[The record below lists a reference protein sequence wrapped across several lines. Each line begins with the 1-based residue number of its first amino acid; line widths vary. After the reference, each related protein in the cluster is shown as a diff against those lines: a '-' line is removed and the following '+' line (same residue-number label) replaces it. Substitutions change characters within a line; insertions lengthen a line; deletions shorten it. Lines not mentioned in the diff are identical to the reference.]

1 MHRVKQQRGRWV
13 VPVLVAATFV
23 LAFALPALAA
33 ADFQLTIET
42 TGTGTGT
49 VQCEVEGGPV
59 EACDAEYP
67 EGTELALIPEA
78 GPSSEFI
85 EFSGDCGPLAC
96 ELLMD
101 EAHTAI
107 ATFDLEPGAVE
118 YPLTIVKAGSG
129 SGTVQCEVES
139 GPIGTCA
146 AEYPEGTEL
155 SVLAEADLGSNFA
168 GFSGACTGSSCD
180 LTMSAAKS
188 VTATFDLEAAPEFAL
203 TVTKAGSGTG
213 TVLCEAAE
221 GPEACKVKYP
231 EGTEVTLLPT
241 AGAGSNFAGFSGAC
255 TGPTCELTMDA
266 AKSVTA
272 TFNSEA
278 TPEFALTVTN
288 AGTGSGTVKC
298 KVGAGSPGA
307 CAAKYSEGTELML
320 IAEASAGSEFAGFS
334 SGTGSASACS
344 TSPCSFTITANS
356 SVTATFNLIQ
366 RTLSVTTAGTGTGEV
381 KCKFNGGS
389 AGACTSPQPNG
400 TSVEI
405 IATANAGSTFA
416 GFSSGTGSASAC
428 STSPCSFTITA
439 NSSVTATFNLVPP
452 AESTL
457 TITKAGTGAGEVKCK
472 FNGGSAGACTSPQ
485 PNGTSVEII
494 ATANAG
500 SEFAGF
506 SAGTGSAAGCSTS
519 PCSFTLNANSAVT
532 ATFNLVP
539 PAESTLTITKA
550 GTGTGTVQCKFNGGS
565 AGACTSPQPNG
576 TTVEIIATANAGSTF
591 AGFSSGTG
599 SASSCS
605 TSPCSFTLNANSSVT
620 ATFNLIQRTL
630 SVTTAGTGTG
640 TIQCKFNGGSAGACT
655 SPQPNGTTVEIIATA
670 NAGSTF
676 AGFSS
681 GTGSASSCSTSPCS
695 FTITA
700 NSSVTATFNPISR
713 TLSVTTAGTGAGTV
727 QCKFNGGSAGACT
740 SPQPNGTSVE
750 IIATANAG
758 STFAGFSSGTG
769 SASSCSTSPC
779 SFTITANSSVTAT
792 FNLVPPA
799 ESTLTVTTAGTGTG
813 TIQCKFNGGS
823 AGACTSPQPNGTT
836 VEIIATANAGS
847 TFAGFSSGTGSAASC
862 STSPCSFT
870 LNANSAV
877 TATFNPISRT
887 LSVTTAGT
895 GAGTVQCKFNG
906 GSAGACTS
914 PQPNGTSVEIIATAN
929 AGSTF
934 AGFSSGTGSAGSCS
948 TSPCSFTITANSSVT
963 ATFNPISR
971 TLSVTTAGTGA
982 GTVQCKFNGGSA
994 GACTSPQPNGTT
1006 VQIIATPNA
1015 SSTFAGFSGG
1025 TGSASSCSTSPCS
1038 FTITANSSVTA
1049 TFNLKPVVVEYAL
1062 AIEKIGTGTGTV
1074 TSSPA
1079 GIDCGSDCEASFAD
1093 DTKVTLTA
1101 TPDEGSAFDHWTG
1114 SGCNKGTCVVAMTRV
1129 RTIKAVFDAVGE
1141 RTLTVV
1147 KAGTGSGTVTSAP
1160 KGIDCGSVCSAGF
1173 DVGKKITVFA
1183 AEAAGSTFTGFSG
1196 ACTGTGNC
1204 KVTMDEA
1211 RSVTATFEAAP
1222 GGQSSVGLA
1231 VVGGNAKIKNGRAL
1245 VKVLCN
1251 GPSPCKG
1258 ELKLGL
1264 RIPANGGQAKRTVVI
1279 GKGFFG
1285 LQPGAS
1291 TTLRIKLSRRA
1302 LGELEGRTALG
1313 ARVAGTG
1320 IHPHALR
1327 LKNV

>member
-13 VPVLVAATFV
+13 IPALVAATFT
-23 LAFALPALAA
+23 LAFAFPALAA

-49 VQCEVEGGPV
+49 VQCEVESGPV

-118 YPLTIVKAGSG
+118 YPLTIVKAGAG
-129 SGTVQCEVES
+129 TGTVQCEVES
-139 GPIGTCA
+139 GPIGSCA

-155 SVLAEADLGSNFA
+155 SVLAEADLGSKFT
-168 GFSGACTGSSCD
+168 GFSSACSGSSCE
-180 LTMSAAKS
+180 LTMDAARS

-221 GPEACKVKYP
+221 GPETCKAKYP

-241 AGAGSNFAGFSGAC
+241 ADAGSNFAGFSGAC
-255 TGPTCELTMDA
+255 SGPTCTLTMDA

-272 TFNSEA
+272 TFN
-278 TPEFALTVTN
+278 LN
-288 AGTGSGTVKC
+288 A
-298 KVGAGSPGA
+298 P
-307 CAAKYSEGTELML
+307 TE
-320 IAEASAGSEFAGFS
+320 S
-334 SGTGSASACS
+334 
-344 TSPCSFTITANS
+344 
-356 SVTATFNLIQ
+356 
-366 RTLSVTTAGTGTGEV
+366 TLSVTKAGTGDGTIQ
-381 KCKFNGGS
+381 CKFNGGS
-389 AGACTSPQPNG
+389 AGACTSPKPNG
-400 TSVEI
+400 TTVEI
-405 IATANAGSTFA
+405 IATPNAGSTFA
-416 GFSSGTGSASAC
+416 GYSAGTGSISCTGTAN
-428 STSPCSFTITA
+428 CSFTLTQ

-457 TITKAGTGAGEVKCK
+457 TIT
-472 FNGGSAGACTSPQ
+472 S
-485 PNGTSVEII
+485 
-494 ATANAG
+494 
-500 SEFAGF
+500 
-506 SAGTGSAAGCSTS
+506 
-519 PCSFTLNANSAVT
+519 
-532 ATFNLVP
+532 
-539 PAESTLTITKA
+539 A

-565 AGACTSPQPNG
+565 AGACTSPKPNG
-576 TTVEIIATANAGSTF
+576 TTVEIIATANAGSEF
-591 AGFSSGTG
+591 AGYSSGTG
-599 SASSCS
+599 SAASCS

-620 ATFNLIQRTL
+620 ATFNLIPRTL
-630 SVTTAGTGTG
+630 SVTTAGTGGG
-640 TIQCKFNGGSAGACT
+640 TI
-655 SPQPNGTTVEIIATA
+655 
-670 NAGSTF
+670 
-676 AGFSS
+676 
-681 GTGSASSCSTSPCS
+681 
-695 FTITA
+695 
-700 NSSVTATFNPISR
+700 
-713 TLSVTTAGTGAGTV
+713 

-769 SASSCSTSPC
+769 SAASCSTSPC

-792 FNLVPPA
+792 FNLIPPT
-799 ESTLTVTTAGTGTG
+799 ES
-813 TIQCKFNGGS
+813 
-823 AGACTSPQPNGTT
+823 
-836 VEIIATANAGS
+836 
-847 TFAGFSSGTGSAASC
+847 
-862 STSPCSFT
+862 
-870 LNANSAV
+870 
-877 TATFNPISRT
+877 T

-914 PQPNGTSVEIIATAN
+914 PKPNGTTVEIIATAN
-929 AGSTF
+929 AGSSF
-934 AGFSSGTGSAGSCS
+934 AGFSSGTGSASSCS
-948 TSPCSFTITANSSVT
+948 TSPCSFTLNANSAVT
-963 ATFNPISR
+963 ATFNLIQR

-1006 VQIIATPNA
+1006 VQIIATAN
-1015 SSTFAGFSGG
+1015 SGSEFAGFSGG
-1025 TGSASSCSTSPCS
+1025 TGSASACSTSPCS
-1038 FTITANSSVTA
+1038 FTITANSSVTATFNLKPVTEFTLTVTKAGTGSGTVNCKVGAGSPGACAAKYPSGTALTLTAEASAGSEFAGWSGGSCSGTGSCALTMNATKTVTA

-1062 AIEKIGTGTGTV
+1062 AIEKIGTGTGKV

-1079 GIDCGSDCEASFAD
+1079 GIDCGSDCEANFAD
-1093 DTKVTLTA
+1093 ETKVTLTA
-1101 TPDEGSAFDHWTG
+1101 TGGEGSAFDHWTG
-1114 SGCNKGTCVVAMTRV
+1114 SGCNKETCVVTMTRA
-1129 RTIKAVFDAVGE
+1129 RTVKAVFDAVGQ
-1141 RTLTVV
+1141 RTLTIS
-1147 KAGTGSGTVTSAP
+1147 KAGTGTGTVTSAP
-1160 KGIDCGSVCSAGF
+1160 KGIDCGSTCSAGF
-1173 DVGKKITVFA
+1173 DVGKKVTLLA

-1196 ACTGTGNC
+1196 ACTGKSPC
-1204 KVTMDEA
+1204 HVTMSEA
-1211 RSVTATFEAAP
+1211 RSVTATFEVNSSP
-1222 GGQSSVGLA
+1222 GQSVGLA
-1231 VVGGNAKIKNGRAL
+1231 VVGGTAKVKNGKAQL
-1245 VKVLCN
+1245 NVFCN
-1251 GPSPCKG
+1251 GPSVCKG

-1264 RIPANGGQAKRTVVI
+1264 RAAGSSTGRKRVVVI
-1279 GKGFFG
+1279 GKALFD

-1302 LGELEGRTALG
+1302 LTALEGRKALA

-1320 IHPHALR
+1320 IHTHAVR